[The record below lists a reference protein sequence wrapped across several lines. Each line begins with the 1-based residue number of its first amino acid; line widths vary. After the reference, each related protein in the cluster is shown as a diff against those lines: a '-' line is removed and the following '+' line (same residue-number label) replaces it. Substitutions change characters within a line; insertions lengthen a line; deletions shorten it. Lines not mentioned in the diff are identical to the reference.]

1 MSWLEMRTA
10 VRLAAVAA
18 LAAGL
23 AGCFTPMYAERPDGS
38 PALRDKLSGVEVPPL
53 NVPNASRE
61 ARIGVAVRNALMFA
75 MYGGPTGTAPTHR
88 LNLKLRTSRSS
99 VMVDPRTA
107 RPDIENY
114 GIDASYQLV
123 EIATGRSVLTGTT
136 FARVSF
142 DNPGQEQRFAR
153 VRSLRDA
160 EDRAAR
166 QISDSIATRLAAY
179 FTAGT

>member
-1 MSWLEMRTA
+1 MSWLEMRA
-10 VRLAAVAA
+10 AFRLAAVVA

-23 AGCFTPMYAERPDGS
+23 SGCFTPMYAERPDGA
-38 PALRDKLSGVEVPPL
+38 PGLRDKLSTVEVPPL
-53 NVPNASRE
+53 RLPNASRE
-61 ARIGVAVRNALMFA
+61 ARLGVAIRNALMFA
-75 MYGGPTGTAPTHR
+75 MYGGPTGAAPAYR
-88 LNLKLRTSRSS
+88 LDLNLRSTRSS
-99 VMVDPRTA
+99 VMVDPATA
-107 RPDIENY
+107 RPDVENY

-123 EIATGRSVLTGTT
+123 DIATGKQVMNGST

-166 QISDSIATRLAAY
+166 QIADSITTRLAAY

>member
-1 MSWLEMRTA
+1 MSWLEMRA
-10 VRLAAVAA
+10 AFRLAAVVA

-23 AGCFTPMYAERPDGS
+23 AGCFTPMYAEKPDGS
-38 PALRDKLSGVEVPPL
+38 PSLRDKLSAVEVPPL
-53 NVPNASRE
+53 SVPNASRE
-61 ARIGVAVRNALMFA
+61 ARIGVSIRNALMFA
-75 MYGGPTGTAPTHR
+75 MYGGPTGAPPTHR
-88 LNLKLRTSRSS
+88 LDLKLRTTRSS

-107 RPDIENY
+107 RPDVENY
-114 GIDASYQLV
+114 GIDAEYRLV
-123 EIATGRSVLTGTT
+123 EVATGKQVMNGST

-160 EDRAAR
+160 EDRAAK
-166 QISDSIATRLAAY
+166 QIADNITTRLAAY